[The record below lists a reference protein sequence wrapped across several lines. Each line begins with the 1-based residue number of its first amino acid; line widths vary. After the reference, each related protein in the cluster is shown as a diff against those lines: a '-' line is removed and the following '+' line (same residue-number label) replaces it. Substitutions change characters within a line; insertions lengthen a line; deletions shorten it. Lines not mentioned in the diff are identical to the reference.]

1 MSDTSLVRSA
11 FFAAVLALAFGAV
24 SCDSA
29 RRGEPIAGRMNLY
42 EASLQRGQAVFDAH
56 CYKCH
61 TKGEGGMSPA
71 INDKP
76 LPKFL
81 MRFQVRYG
89 LGAMPGFSRD
99 EIGDRELDDLLD
111 YLIALRRHNP
121 KPDPSNLFA
130 EP

>member
-1 MSDTSLVRSA
+1 MPDRLITKAA
-11 FFAAVLALAFGAV
+11 FFATVLALTLGAV
-24 SCDSA
+24 ACGSA
-29 RRGEPIAGRMNLY
+29 RRGEPIAGRMDLY
-42 EASLQRGQAVFDAH
+42 EVSLQRGQAVFDAH

-81 MRFQVRYG
+81 MRLQVRHG

-111 YLIALRRHNP
+111 YLVALRRHGP
-121 KPDPSNLFA
+121 KPDPSGLLA